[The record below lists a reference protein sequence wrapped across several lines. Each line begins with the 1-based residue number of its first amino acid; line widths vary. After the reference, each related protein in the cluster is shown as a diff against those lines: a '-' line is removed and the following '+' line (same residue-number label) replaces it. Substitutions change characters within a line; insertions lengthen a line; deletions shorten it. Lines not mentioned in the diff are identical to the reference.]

1 MIKEGGMD
9 RRLFLSLQEKNT
21 DDWPTLKGKK
31 THEKASRCRE
41 RLGRLMHGLWRFAAD
56 CHQAVED
63 TRSMFSESYE

>member
-1 MIKEGGMD
+1 MIKEGGM
-9 RRLFLSLQEKNT
+9 LVSLSAGKNT

-56 CHQAVED
+56 CHQGVED